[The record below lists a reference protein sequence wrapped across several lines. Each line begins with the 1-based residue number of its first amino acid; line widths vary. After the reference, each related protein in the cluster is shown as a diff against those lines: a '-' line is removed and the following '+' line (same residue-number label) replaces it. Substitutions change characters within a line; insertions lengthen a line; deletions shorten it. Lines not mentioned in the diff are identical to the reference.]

1 MGTLFLIAFLGLL
14 IGGIAISVVFA
25 LTDKP
30 WLKGI
35 PVALASFIFL
45 FLHLSF
51 TEVGSTERTIVTKYG
66 RVASMLAPGAH
77 FINPVTD
84 RVYPVSVQTHTVKP
98 AEDAAS
104 RDLQIVHT
112 QITLAYHFEPDHV
125 DYIFTQLA
133 DNSENAV
140 ENKVIIPAILE
151 AIKSNTAQY
160 DAQQLITERPKV
172 RDGIEAFVV
181 ERLKPYHIVAETVS
195 ITDFNFSKEFN
206 DSIEAKVT
214 AQQHA
219 EKAQNDLTRI
229 KVEAEQKVAQAQAEA
244 KSLEVQ
250 RQQITPELLQ
260 LRTIEMMRE
269 KWDGHMPQFIGGG
282 SVPMLDVLKAAE
294 GRQK

>member
-1 MGTLFLIAFLGLL
+1 METIFFLGFIGLL
-14 IGGIAISVVFA
+14 LGGIGLSIFSA
-25 LTDKP
+25 LHEKS
-30 WLKGI
+30 WVRGV
-35 PVALASFIFL
+35 PVAASSFIFL
-45 FLHLSF
+45 FLFLSF
-51 TEVGSTERTIVTKYG
+51 TTVGSTERTIVTKYG
-66 RVASMLAPGAH
+66 RVDRMLSPGAH
-77 FINPVTD
+77 FINPFTD
-84 RVYPVSVQTHTVKP
+84 LVYPVSVQTHTVKP

-112 QITLAYHFEPDHV
+112 QITLAYHFEADHV

-195 ITDFNFSKEFN
+195 ITDFNFSTEFN
-206 DSIEAKVT
+206 NSIEAKVT

-219 EKAQNDLTRI
+219 EKAQNDLVRI
-229 KVEAEQKVAQAQAEA
+229 KIEAEQKIAQAQAEA

-250 RQQITPELLQ
+250 RQQITPELIQ
-260 LRTIEMMRE
+260 LRTIEMMKE
-269 KWDGHMPQFIGGG
+269 KWDGHMPTFVGSGGA
-282 SVPMLDVLKAAE
+282 VPMLDVLKAGE
-294 GRQK
+294 GKR